1 MPFFSPSSLWNR
13 LRTSVAARGAGT
25 AFLSRAGGAALSLA
39 VHVSLARWAGPA
51 VYGTYSFAVAWVSTL
66 AILVGAGFPE
76 AALRFIPTYEV
87 ENAWS
92 RLRGLVRRGEQLP
105 LLLGTGMAVIGS
117 VTVWMVTDAAS
128 ESAQAVIIGLW
139 ALPGV
144 ALVRFYTEAC
154 RSVDQITAAYVAPNL
169 IRPGLLVAGIAALAI
184 LPTAALTSPLVTA
197 LFGAAYLPIVAY
209 QRSTFR
215 RYLSRRLPSSD
226 TLQFDTRRWLQ
237 VAFPLLLV
245 TGFVMLLQKVDVI
258 LVGWMLGMEA
268 AGFYQAAVT
277 VAMPVSFILGAVNA
291 VAAPRFARFH
301 ARDDPATFRRFVRTL
316 AHWLFWPAL
325 VLSIA
330 LATGATVLLGLLGPE
345 FNVARIPLFFLIFSH
360 LVNAGSGSVGYL
372 LNMTGHHLDS
382 ARVYGLTTLFHVGIT
397 AAGIQFLGLVGA
409 AAATALSMLI
419 WNVWL
424 HALVRRR
431 LGVDP
436 SIFGT
441 LHSSE

>member
-1 MPFFSPSSLWNR
+1 M
-13 LRTSVAARGAGT
+13 
-25 AFLSRAGGAALSLA
+25 AFLSRGGGAVLSLA

-87 ENAWS
+87 KDAWS
-92 RLRGLVRRGEQLP
+92 RLRGLVRRGEQLA
-105 LLLGTGMAVIGS
+105 LLLGTGLAAIGS
-117 VTVWMVTDAAS
+117 ISVWIVTDAAS

-139 ALPGV
+139 ALPAV

-154 RSVDQITAAYVAPNL
+154 RSVDQITAAYVAPTL
-169 IRPGLLVAGIAALAI
+169 LRPGLLVAGIVALAV
-184 LPTAALTSPLVTA
+184 LPAAALTGPLVTA
-197 LFGAAYLPIVAY
+197 LFGAAYLPIAAY
-209 QRSTFR
+209 QRASFH
-215 RYLSRRLPSSD
+215 RYLSARTSSGN
-226 TLQFDTRRWLQ
+226 TFQFDTRRWAQ

-245 TGFVMLLQKVDVI
+245 TGFVMLLQKIDLI
-258 LVGWMLGMEA
+258 LVGWMMGMKA

-277 VAMPVSFILGAVNA
+277 VAMPVSFVLGAVNA
-291 VAAPRFARFH
+291 VAAPRFARFY
-301 ARDDPATFRRFVRTL
+301 AQDNPVMLRRFVRKL

-325 VLSIA
+325 GLSFVLA
-330 LATGATVLLGLLGPE
+330 GGATMFLDLLGSE
-345 FNVARIPLFFLIFSH
+345 FAIARLPLFLLILSH

-382 ARVYGLTTLFHVGIT
+382 ARVYGLTTLLHVGIT
-397 AAGIQFLGLVGA
+397 AAGIQLLGLVGA
-409 AAATALSMLI
+409 AAATALSMLT

-424 HALVRRR
+424 HAVVRRR

-436 SIFGT
+436 SILGA
-441 LHSSE
+441 LYSSE